1 MSEIKNMT
9 GGSVDEPK
17 ELKETMGFFKYV
29 FNFDDENKAQI
40 LNILQY
46 GILAIIPTIIILKI
60 TKNIVP
66 EENEDKGSLEILVES
81 VGQLVLLL
89 MLIWLSNKVISYVP
103 TYSKVAYPEFNIIS
117 VLLPWLVVL
126 FTMQT
131 KLGHKINILAER
143 LSNVWEGNISLGEN
157 KKEALTV
164 KQPFSVMP
172 QGVSGGMP
180 PGVSGGMSSGM
191 SGGMSSIIGNSGG
204 TTSVSNLPQSAESS
218 PNFNTMYQ
226 GPPTALVGAASPGM
240 NSEPMAS
247 NEAFGSMFGG
257 TAY

>member
-164 KQPFSVMP
+164 KQPFSVMSS
-172 QGVSGGMP
+172 GVPGGMP
-180 PGVSGGMSSGM
+180 PGVSGGMPP
-191 SGGMSSIIGNSGG
+191 IIGNSGG

-226 GPPTALVGAASPGM
+226 GPATALVGAASPGM

>member
-172 QGVSGGMP
+172 QGVPGGMP
-180 PGVSGGMSSGM
+180 SGM
-191 SGGMSSIIGNSGG
+191 SGGMPPIIGNSGG

>member
-17 ELKETMGFFKYV
+17 ELKDTMGFFKYV

-46 GILAIIPTIIILKI
+46 GILAIIPTILILKI

-81 VGQLVLLL
+81 VGQLILLL

-143 LSNVWEGNISLGEN
+143 LSNVWEGNVSLGEN

-164 KQPFSVMP
+164 KQPFS
-172 QGVSGGMP
+172 GMHQI
-180 PGVSGGMSSGM
+180 SQADTLGMSAGM
-191 SGGMSSIIGNSGG
+191 SGGVPPIIGNSGG
-204 TTSVSNLPQSAESS
+204 TTSVSNLPQSSGSS
-218 PNFNTMYQ
+218 ANFNAMFQ
-226 GPPTALVGAASPGM
+226 GPNTPLQGAATPQQDT
-240 NSEPMAS
+240 EPMAS